1 MSYTFT
7 IDSIATFVAG
17 DKATLSFERAAPHE
31 ISHADDGT
39 FYKSL

>member
-17 DKATLSFERAAPHE
+17 DKETLSFERAAHE